1 MIELELLGIGAD
13 SETLVFSDANGERYC
28 VPITDEL
35 RSSVRRDRP
44 KIEAVPTTSRN
55 LRPREIQSLLRAGI
69 TADEI
74 ASEHGMDV
82 LYIRRFEA
90 PVEAEKNYAL
100 NRALNFR
107 IGGTADGPLMGELV
121 VDRLAARGVSPRSLT
136 WTARR
141 DVDGPWEI
149 VVTFI
154 QGATEHSASW
164 HVDTST
170 AHLEAIDQEA
180 RWLTETVAS
189 APTQA
194 IFSSVTPVS
203 DIAAESAEEMC
214 QREALVDQLNAA
226 RGRRVEIEV
235 DDDIDAEEIAAL
247 FGEDS
252 EDQPAPPPSISAR
265 IYSIAQS
272 RTKTSIPVI
281 TDTATS
287 LSESTVEVSTD
298 VENAPSTLSAA
309 PVDNVAAASP
319 VVKMEDSPNEAP
331 SAGTLRSDAQD
342 SLLPGLEG
350 VEAHPTTKKR
360 RKRRS
365 VPSWDEIVFG
375 SKPQ

>member
-44 KIEAVPTTSRN
+44 KIEAVPTTQRS
-55 LRPREIQSLLRAGI
+55 LRPREIQALLRAGI

-82 LYIRRFEA
+82 LYIERFEA
-90 PVEAEKNYAL
+90 PIEAEKNYAL

-149 VVTFI
+149 VVTFV

-164 HVDTST
+164 HVDTGT

-194 IFSSVTPVS
+194 IFAPATPAS
-203 DIAAESAEEMC
+203 DVAAESAEELR
-214 QREALVDQLNAA
+214 QRDALVDQLNAA
-226 RGRRVEIEV
+226 RGRRVEVE
-235 DDDIDAEEIAAL
+235 IDEENDEEEIVAFFAEEA
-247 FGEDS
+247 EP
-252 EDQPAPPPSISAR
+252 QPSPSISAR

-272 RTKTSIPVI
+272 RTKTSIPSI
-281 TDTATS
+281 TDPAAGVDAS
-287 LSESTVEVSTD
+287 GEG
-298 VENAPSTLSAA
+298 SAA
-309 PVDNVAAASP
+309 PHETSAASTSAP
-319 VVKMEDSPNEAP
+319 ALGGEAATATDAATDSA
-331 SAGTLRSDAQD
+331 SDATSPAAPASDTHD
-342 SLLPGLEG
+342 SVLPGLEG
-350 VEAHPTTKKR
+350 VEPTQPTTKKR